1 MSTANDVRKLLGV
14 FTPYDDLP
22 RSRYDDL
29 WAGKLVVS
37 HAQYDIMVN
46 PCSIY
51 ITYIMR
57 HHTHTSAF
65 VNTQKDTLA
74 HSFTSPEPELFALW
88 ADSVEPYIDAKW
100 VEMIRMRAE
109 SLRAD
114 PSYQPTIS

>member
-22 RSRYDDL
+22 RSRYEDL
-29 WAGKLVVS
+29 WDGKLVVS

-46 PCSIY
+46 PRSIY

-57 HHTHTSAF
+57 DHTHTSAF
-65 VNTQKDTLA
+65 VNAQKDNLTHIFTL
-74 HSFTSPEPELFALW
+74 PKPELFALW

-114 PSYQPTIS
+114 PS